1 MSQLSV
7 ADIRNMSV
15 LVNMTQ
21 DLNRKISSIQYN
33 LLNLPQNMTYSNNRS
48 TTYVYDATGRKLQ
61 VEYVNPA
68 TTFDYC
74 GNMIYVN
81 GTHGLDMYD
90 YGARFYD
97 PSICRFTTMDPMC
110 EKYYHLS
117 PYIYCG
123 NNPVK
128 YIDPNGMD
136 WVQKDY
142 DGKTEYYYDRTIK
155 SQDDINKKYGS
166 NSGISYLSDN
176 SKIEIG
182 GELYTFKNDLNDNKY
197 GYVIKDG
204 ERLDNSN
211 IYYGEN
217 YTIFGTT
224 DNSVD
229 AQTLHKNYFGTSY
242 TGPNNPK
249 TYLGK
254 DSYQYIPQNRSEYG
268 SYIHD
273 LLYNKA
279 KAVGIKGALGN
290 TSQEVIDADIFL
302 AHYNYLNMMNPQTPL
317 IDKGRSALTASAFTI
332 IAGYKSLLNTLK
344 K

>member
-117 PYIYCG
+117 PYIYCL
-123 NNPVK
+123 NNPVNVIDNRGDTIT
-128 YIDPNGMD
+128 YINNGITFYYKMD
-136 WVQKDY
+136 GD
-142 DGKTEYYYDRTIK
+142 K
-155 SQDDINKKYGS
+155 SG
-166 NSGISYLSDN
+166 
-176 SKIEIG
+176 
-182 GELYTFKNDLNDNKY
+182 F
-197 GYVIKDG
+197 
-204 ERLDNSN
+204 
-211 IYYGEN
+211 
-217 YTIFGTT
+217 
-224 DNSVD
+224 
-229 AQTLHKNYFGTSY
+229 
-242 TGPNNPK
+242 
-249 TYLGK
+249 
-254 DSYQYIPQNRSEYG
+254 
-268 SYIHD
+268 
-273 LLYNKA
+273 YNKE
-279 KAVGIKGALGN
+279 GICLDRPFGN
-290 TSQEVIDADIFL
+290 TLTNALKRIQSGKE
-302 AHYNYLNMMNPQTPL
+302 
-317 IDKGRSALTASAFTI
+317 GR
-332 IAGYKSLLNTLK
+332 
-344 K
+344 